1 MEKRIKDYI
10 KTTVNADGWHIVSRI
25 IEYSDGKKSAVMIKM
40 YRDDET
46 VKVWQ
51 IGKLA
56 KRCKDEGYLVT
67 KTTI

>member
-1 MEKRIKDYI
+1 MVKRIKSYI

-25 IEYSDGKKSAVMIKM
+25 IEYSDGKKTAIMIKM

-51 IGKLA
+51 IGGG
-56 KRCKDEGYLVT
+56 CKDET
-67 KTTI
+67 K